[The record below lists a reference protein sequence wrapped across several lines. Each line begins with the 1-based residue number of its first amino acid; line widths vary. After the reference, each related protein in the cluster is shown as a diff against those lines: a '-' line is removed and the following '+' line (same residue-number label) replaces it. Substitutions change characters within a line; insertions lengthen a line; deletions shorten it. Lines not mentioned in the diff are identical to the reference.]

1 MGYGLPIKKPYFVK
15 GSPTMYSDLDIVYAR
30 ITDSANYSKQCYQK
44 LVERS
49 IDEGNSTGDF
59 KNTNEQINLDGAHFE
74 MREPL
79 E

>member
-1 MGYGLPIKKPYFVK
+1 
-15 GSPTMYSDLDIVYAR
+15 MYSDLDIVYAL

-49 IDEGNSTGDF
+49 IDEGNSARDF
-59 KNTNEQINLDGAHFE
+59 KNINERIDLDGAYSE